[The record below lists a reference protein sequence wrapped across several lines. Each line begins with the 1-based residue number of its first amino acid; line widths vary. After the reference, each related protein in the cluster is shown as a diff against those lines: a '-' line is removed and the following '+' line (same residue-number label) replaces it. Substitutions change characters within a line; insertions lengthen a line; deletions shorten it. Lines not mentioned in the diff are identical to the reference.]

1 MLNNSSKSSHCVTLI
16 STFTFAGHFCLT
28 LELLHHTLLEEIQR
42 TLSKGPMSMK
52 TVRKVAIQLIQ
63 CLFYLKN
70 EGFIHA
76 DLKPENILMTGVGA
90 NLTVCDFGNA
100 VHVRDANIYY
110 DTFEVQSLFYRA
122 PEVVIGLEFN
132 IAIDMW
138 SVGCILAEMLL
149 GTPLF
154 SCRNNAELL
163 ESMMDV
169 LGPPP
174 LSYSKGKFY
183 NKYFTEGHH
192 LISASSSR

>member
-1 MLNNSSKSSHCVTLI
+1 
-16 STFTFAGHFCLT
+16 
-28 LELLHHTLLEEIQR
+28 
-42 TLSKGPMSMK
+42 MSMK

-100 VHVRDANIYY
+100 VHVKDANIYY

-132 IAIDMW
+132 TAIDMW

-183 NKYFTEGHH
+183 TKYFTEGHH
-192 LISASSSR
+192 LIAASSSRYRYIALTWSDVWIEEELEYWSCCH